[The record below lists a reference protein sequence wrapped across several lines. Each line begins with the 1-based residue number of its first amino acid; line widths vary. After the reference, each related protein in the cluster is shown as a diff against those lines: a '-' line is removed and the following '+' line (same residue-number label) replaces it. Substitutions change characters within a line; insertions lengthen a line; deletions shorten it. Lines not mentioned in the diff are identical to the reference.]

1 MMSSRSGRA
10 LMLIFAALTALAA
23 AALACQ
29 ADNMRARDLPVWT
42 CPTQAPPPTLT
53 MVPGWEL
60 LTPPP
65 ATYTPYPSAT
75 PFTLLSD
82 FPLRK
87 HVQIGGL
94 GGIGLG
100 IWVWMDNVEVDGP
113 FTVQDPDSGME
124 MTRWVASWDVSVE
137 NASLTSNY
145 EFYPFAQLYVLEVI
159 EPDGLTYTKG
169 AWGVSGEAHDQI
181 GLPRL
186 ELTEGTTLFYPG
198 DQKTVRVA
206 AYIPAPDVWR
216 LGYVL
221 DPLDTVNIE
230 EMQEK
235 GTIGSNVGVWINSY
249 DNTCSGE
256 ITPGPVGTVTPPAY
270 GYLLIRHPVNGT
282 PIITRG
288 FGCSA
293 LFTGEMGTS
302 CPAGEPWFHNGTDYS
317 VSTGSPYI
325 DPLGVPGSVVYAG
338 DNPTGPDCSAM
349 AGSQPPHNGY
359 GNYVKHTAVVNGNTV
374 ELWGAHLSEFNTSTG
389 ASTTPGSTLGFTGS
403 TGCSTGP
410 HLHFSVRVNGL
421 YVDPV
426 TLIP

>member
-1 MMSSRSGRA
+1 MIASRSGRA
-10 LMLIFAALTALAA
+10 LMFLFAALAAVAA

-29 ADNMRARDLPVWT
+29 ADNMRARDVPVWT
-42 CPTQAPPPTLT
+42 CPTQAPPATLT
-53 MVPGWEL
+53 MAPGWEI

-65 ATYTPYPSAT
+65 VTYTPYPSST
-75 PFTLLSD
+75 PYTLLSD

-100 IWVWMDNVEVDGP
+100 IWVWMDNVQVNGP
-113 FTVQDPDSGME
+113 FAVQDPDSGAE
-124 MTRWVASWDVSVE
+124 TTRWVASWDVTVE

-169 AWGVSGEAHDQI
+169 AWGVLGEAHDQI

-186 ELTEGTTLFYPG
+186 DLTEGATLFYPG
-198 DQKTVRVA
+198 DQKTVRIA
-206 AYIPAPDVWR
+206 AFIPAPELWR

-221 DPLDTVNIE
+221 DPLDTVDIQ
-230 EMQEK
+230 EMVEK

-256 ITPGPVGTVTPPAY
+256 ITPGPGGTVTVPVY
-270 GYLLIRHPVNGT
+270 GFLLIRHPVNGT

-293 LFTGEMGTS
+293 LFTGEIGTS

-317 VSTGSPYI
+317 VPVGSPYI

-338 DNPTGPDCSAM
+338 DNPTGPDCSGM
-349 AGSQPPHNGY
+349 TGSQPPHNGY
-359 GNYVKHTAVVNGNTV
+359 GNYVKHTAVVNGKTV
-374 ELWGAHLSEFNTSTG
+374 ELWGAHLSAFNTSTG
-389 ASTTPGSTLGFTGS
+389 ASTTPGDILGFTGS

-410 HLHFSVRVNGL
+410 HLHFSVRVSGL

-426 TLIP
+426 TIIP